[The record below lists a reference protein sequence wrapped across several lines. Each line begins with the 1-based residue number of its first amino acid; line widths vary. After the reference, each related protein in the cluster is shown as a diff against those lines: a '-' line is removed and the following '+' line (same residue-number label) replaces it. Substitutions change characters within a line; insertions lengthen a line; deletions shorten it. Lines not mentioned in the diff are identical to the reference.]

1 MYERSFKER
10 ELCENFITKKF
21 NKLKKD
27 NLYGPLSQLD
37 DKIRKK

>member
-10 ELCENFITKKF
+10 ELRDNFIEKKF

-27 NLYGPLSQLD
+27 ILYGPLSQLD
-37 DKIRKK
+37 EKIRKK